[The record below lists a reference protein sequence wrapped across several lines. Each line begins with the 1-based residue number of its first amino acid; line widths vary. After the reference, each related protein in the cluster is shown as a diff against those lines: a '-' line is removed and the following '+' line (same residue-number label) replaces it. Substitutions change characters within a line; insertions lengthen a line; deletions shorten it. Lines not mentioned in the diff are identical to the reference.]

1 MRKAYNLFPFEITL
15 PDIDLSFRFTEA
27 QCLASL
33 DNVSH
38 TIGIQYTYK
47 G

>member
-1 MRKAYNLFPFEITL
+1 MRKAYNLSPFEITL
-15 PDIDLSFRFTEA
+15 PDFDLSFRFTEA
-27 QCLASL
+27 HCLVSL

-38 TIGIQYTYK
+38 TIGNHYTYK